1 MTMNVS
7 AKDTSTAKAADKT
20 LVDFLEEVDALY
32 QEAAA
37 QLFDA
42 LKIVKSGRFEDSKAV
57 ANAVRDLKQ
66 SIEWVMDER
75 NRVDK
80 LRKSVAG
87 ALGASEIDFS
97 AARDEIGRRLVVL
110 REAGGH

>member
-1 MTMNVS
+1 MNVS
-7 AKDTSTAKAADKT
+7 AKDTLTAKAADKT
-20 LVDFLEEVDALY
+20 LVDFLDEVDALY
-32 QEAAA
+32 REAAA

-42 LKIVKSGRFEDSKAV
+42 LRIVKSGRFDDSKAV

-87 ALGASEIDFS
+87 ALGGSEIDFA

>member
-1 MTMNVS
+1 MTMNFS
-7 AKDTSTAKAADKT
+7 ANDTSTAKAADKT

-32 QEAAA
+32 REAAA

-87 ALGASEIDFS
+87 ALGGSEIDFA